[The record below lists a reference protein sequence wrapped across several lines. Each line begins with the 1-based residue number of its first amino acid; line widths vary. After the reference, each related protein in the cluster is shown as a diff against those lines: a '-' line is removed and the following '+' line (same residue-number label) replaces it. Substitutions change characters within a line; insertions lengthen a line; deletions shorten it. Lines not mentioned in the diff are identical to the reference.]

1 MDLFGFDSKQ
11 NILPNN
17 GEVYYFG
24 QIIDEQKAKELTSVL
39 LRDIDWQ
46 HDALIIYGKQ
56 VTTKRMAAWYGD
68 KSYNYTYSNATK
80 TALPWIPEL
89 LEIKQWVEQK
99 TKWHF
104 NSCLLNLYQTGE
116 EGMSWHS
123 DDEKELGEQTT
134 IASFSLGAERNFS
147 FRDKQTKQKISLNL
161 ENGSLLVMK
170 GLTQRYWQHSL
181 PKVSHVSQPRINLTF
196 RTIQNTHEDRYER

>member
-46 HDALIIYGKQ
+46 HDELIIYGKQ

-68 KSYNYTYSNATK
+68 KSYNYTYSNATN
-80 TALPWIPEL
+80 
-89 LEIKQWVEQK
+89 
-99 TKWHF
+99 F

-147 FRDKQTKQKISLNL
+147 FRDKQTKHKISLNL

-181 PKVSHVSQPRINLTF
+181 PKVSHVSQPRINLIPPPHF
-196 RTIQNTHEDRYER
+196 